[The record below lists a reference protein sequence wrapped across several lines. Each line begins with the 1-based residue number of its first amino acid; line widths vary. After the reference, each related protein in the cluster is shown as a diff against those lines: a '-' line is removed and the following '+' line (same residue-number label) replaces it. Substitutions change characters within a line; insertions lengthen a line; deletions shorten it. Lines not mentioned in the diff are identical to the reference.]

1 MAAVVLNFMC
11 VLAWAL
17 GWPDIWADII
27 LGVSVRVFWVRLT
40 FKLEG
45 SRLPSPRWVGH
56 TQSVH
61 WNKRLNLPWGRENSS
76 CLTGVELGCH
86 LFPASGEPQLTSYH
100 CPSGGPLLTLTV
112 RTSFCRFSCLT
123 SPPLHH
129 FGQLKLNSQLTLATF
144 TING

>member
-40 FKLEG
+40 CKLEG

-86 LFPASGEPQLTSYH
+86 LFPASGPGLKHQFWGLGLLAFGWEQLH
-100 CPSGGPLLTLTV
+100 
-112 RTSFCRFSCLT
+112 
-123 SPPLHH
+123 
-129 FGQLKLNSQLTLATF
+129 QLPWVPGLWTWMRL
-144 TING
+144 